1 MFALASFFVNA
12 PPKHKALQK
21 GDGIVKNKKF
31 IFILI
36 GILVVCFIG
45 ASIFFALQG
54 ISAANKEQEYFD
66 VYRNK
71 AEEYIKSNAEMLNKY
86 GDDISVKFDN
96 SVTYSESGRS
106 FFDKYI
112 EVFAPRVPATLEEF
126 TNGID
131 MIQFNVKIGG
141 DKYEI
146 TFEKNSLGE
155 LVVANLS
162 EINQ

>member
-1 MFALASFFVNA
+1 M
-12 PPKHKALQK
+12 
-21 GDGIVKNKKF
+21 KNTK
-31 IFILI
+31 ILFIL
-36 GILVVCFIG
+36 LSVFAVCFIG

-71 AEEYIKSNAEMLNKY
+71 AEEYIQSNSEMLNKY
-86 GDDISVKFDN
+86 GDDISVNFDN
-96 SVTYSESGRS
+96 SVTYSKSGERG
-106 FFDKYI
+106 FFDRYI
-112 EVFAPRVPATLEEF
+112 EVFAPHVPDTLEEF
-126 TNGID
+126 TIGID
-131 MIQFNVKIGG
+131 MIKFNVKISG

-155 LVVANLS
+155 LVVTNLS